1 MPGRK
6 KSKPTKLS
14 SATRFS
20 KETLAFLKKASRQ
33 KNPDWLDR
41 NRQEYERLIAEP
53 LKNLAAF
60 LKTKLAKT
68 APGYHFPQKGIGR
81 IKRSTIKAREYG
93 SLYRDYV
100 SYSASRPS
108 ESRFDHNPNLFFL
121 IQTDD
126 PDGDHV
132 LVAGGFYMPSSRQLR
147 AVREA
152 IAKDASPFDRLFATK
167 AFSARFSGGFSREK
181 TATRPPRGFDP
192 AHPRMDWLKLQAY
205 FVWRSYTLK
214 EFQSPDFPSLV
225 AADFTQILK
234 LNELLE
240 KAVQGTLSRVL
251 PSEKRASK
259 RATSLESRIE
269 EVEMPR
275 REMDF

>member
-1 MPGRK
+1 MPGL
-6 KSKPTKLS
+6 KSSPK
-14 SATRFS
+14 FS
-20 KETLAFLKKASRQ
+20 KDTLDFLKKAGRQ
-33 KNPDWLDR
+33 KKQDWLDE
-41 NRQEYERLIAEP
+41 NRDDYERLITEP
-53 LKNLAAF
+53 LKHLASYLKSNLAKA
-60 LKTKLAKT
+60 
-68 APGYHFPQKGIGR
+68 APGYNFPQKGIGR
-81 IKRSTIKAREYG
+81 IKRSAIKAQEYG

-126 PDGDHV
+126 PDGDFV

-152 IAKDASPFDRLFATK
+152 IAKDASAFDRLFSSK
-167 AFSARFSGGFSREK
+167 AFSSRFPGGFSREK
-181 TATRPPRGFDP
+181 SATRPPRGFDP

-205 FVWRSYTLK
+205 FVWRSYQLK
-214 EFQSPDFPSLV
+214 EFQSADFSKLV
-225 AADFTQILK
+225 ASDFKQILR

-240 KAVQGTLSRVL
+240 KAVQGTLSQTL
-251 PSEKRASK
+251 SAEKRSSGRAS
-259 RATSLESRIE
+259 SLESRLE
-269 EVEMPR
+269 ELEMPR